1 MNETMQGINWY
12 CHNCKI
18 AGGDY
23 GPIPEAS
30 VIFKNVFEVHAKC
43 PGWCI
48 VPPEPK
54 IQEMANQALEE
65 SDINPK
71 DAAIQARRLG
81 EKIGKMEVSSWS
93 QGSDFAYH
101 LLDNYHFVTLE
112 DTQKLLMYKDGIYV
126 DNAESIIAKI
136 CEDEIKDCKRDLVN
150 EIIAVIKR
158 KTGVPR
164 KIFDTEIYNVC
175 LENCVIDVRDGTI
188 TEHTPRKMF
197 RTKLPVRYS
206 RSARCPKFVRF
217 LRQCLPSPEDYIDQV
232 EAFACGLIKNV
243 PKLEAMFFETGKGD
257 NGKSTFLNIIN
268 WFYGEENVST
278 VSIHEFI
285 NNKFAKARLENK
297 RINTFPDI
305 ESDALDNF
313 GVLKALVS
321 GDAIDAEFKYQNP
334 YTFVNYAK
342 LFFSANELPEIKEK
356 TFATFKRIRLTKW
369 MQSFVKPAEYETR
382 KEILKAKFPDW
393 PESEIISELA
403 NSGYHLMN
411 RQFINEIL
419 LDENEKSGILNML
432 LIAVRH
438 IIKRDGFF
446 NDYSHEQLNDLWS
459 ENSTMIEAF
468 AKDCIKVNPDA
479 YIEKSKA
486 YQVYHLLARTNGKPP
501 KPDNVFHPVLQS
513 QLGIESTVKRIA
525 GKRVNIYLGYEW
537 NLENPIVK
545 KMNLINVKG
554 VKGVLNNPSPNAKLL
569 EKRFSDASLATHDK
583 LDDQESKP

>member
-1 MNETMQGINWY
+1 MNETIQGINWY
-12 CHNCKI
+12 CHGCKI

-30 VIFKNVFEVHAKC
+30 IIFNNVFKVHSNC
-43 PGWCI
+43 PGWRTT
-48 VPPEPK
+48 PPEPK
-54 IQEMANQALEE
+54 IQQVITETFSNSDLNLDNAKVQAKRM
-65 SDINPK
+65 N
-71 DAAIQARRLG
+71 
-81 EKIGKMEVSSWS
+81 EKTGKMEVTSWS

-112 DTQKLLMYKDGIYV
+112 DTQKILMYKDGVYT
-126 DNAESIIAKI
+126 DNAESLIAKI

-164 KIFDTEIYNVC
+164 KVFDTEIYNIC
-175 LENCVIDVRDGTI
+175 LENCIVDVRDGMMS
-188 TEHTPRKMF
+188 EHTSRKMF
-197 RTKLPVRYS
+197 RTKLPILYDK
-206 RSARCPKFVRF
+206 SARCPKFVRF
-217 LRQCLPSPEDYIDQV
+217 LHQCLPSPEDYIDQL
-232 EAFACGLIKNV
+232 EAFACGLVKNV

-257 NGKSTFLNIIN
+257 NGKSTFLNIVN

-297 RINTFPDI
+297 RVNTFPDI

-334 YTFVNYAK
+334 YTFVNHAK

-369 MQSFVKPAEYETR
+369 TQNFVKPAEYETR
-382 KEILKAKFPDW
+382 KSILQSKFPDW
-393 PESEIISELA
+393 SEPEIVQELA
-403 NSGYHLMN
+403 NMGYHLMN
-411 RQFINEIL
+411 RQFIEDILNNEQ
-419 LDENEKSGILNML
+419 EKSGILNL
-432 LIAVRH
+432 LLVVVQN
-438 IIKRDGFF
+438 IIRRDGFF

-468 AKDCIKVNPDA
+468 AKDCIRKNPDA
-479 YIEKSKA
+479 YIEKNKA
-486 YQVYHLLARTNGKPP
+486 YQVYHLLARSNNKPP

-513 QLGIESTVKRIA
+513 QLGIEGTKKRIS
-525 GKRVNIYLGYEW
+525 GKRVNVYLGYEW
-537 NLENPIVK
+537 NLENPIVR
-545 KMNLINVKG
+545 KMNLINVTG
-554 VKGVLNNPSPNAKLL
+554 VTGDLNNPSPKVNVYGQEVSKKTLP
-569 EKRFSDASLATHDK
+569 SHDVGSA
-583 LDDQESKP
+583 DD

>member
-1 MNETMQGINWY
+1 MNETLQGITWY

-30 VIFKNVFEVHAKC
+30 VIFNNVFKVHSNC
-43 PGWCI
+43 PGWCTS
-48 VPPEPK
+48 PPEQK
-54 IQEMANQALEE
+54 IQQIMTEAFSNSDLNLDNAKVQAKRM
-65 SDINPK
+65 N
-71 DAAIQARRLG
+71 
-81 EKIGKMEVSSWS
+81 EKTGKMEVTSWS

-112 DTQKLLMYKDGIYV
+112 DTQKILMYKDGIYT
-126 DNAESIIAKI
+126 DNAESLIAKI

-164 KIFDTEIYNVC
+164 KIFDTEIYNIC

-188 TEHTPRKMF
+188 SEHTPRKMF
-197 RTKLPVRYS
+197 RTKLPAKYEK
-206 RSARCPKFVRF
+206 SARCPKFVKF
-217 LRQCLPSPEDYIDQV
+217 LHQCLPSPEDYIDQL

-257 NGKSTFLNIIN
+257 NGKSTFLNIVN
-268 WFYGEENVST
+268 WFYGDENVST

-297 RINTFPDI
+297 RVNTFPDI

-334 YTFVNYAK
+334 YTFVNHAK

-369 MQSFVKPAEYETR
+369 TQNFIKPAEYETR
-382 KEILKAKFPDW
+382 KSILQSKFPDW
-393 PESEIISELA
+393 SEPEIVQELA
-403 NSGYHLMN
+403 NMGYHLMN
-411 RQFINEIL
+411 RQFVEAIL
-419 LDENEKSGILNML
+419 NSEEEKSGILNL
-432 LIAVRH
+432 LLVVVRN
-438 IIKRDGFF
+438 IIRRDGFF

-468 AKDCIKVNPDA
+468 AKDCIRKNPDA
-479 YIEKSKA
+479 YIEKNKA
-486 YQVYHLLARTNGKPP
+486 YQVYHLLARSNNKPP

-513 QLGIESTVKRIA
+513 QLGIEGTKKRIN
-525 GKRVNIYLGYEW
+525 GKRVNVYLGYEW
-537 NLENPIVK
+537 NPENPIVM
-545 KMNLINVKG
+545 KMKLINVTG
-554 VKGVLNNPSPNAKLL
+554 VTGDLNNPSPKVNVYGQEVYKKTL
-569 EKRFSDASLATHDK
+569 TGHDK
-583 LDDQESKP
+583 DDD